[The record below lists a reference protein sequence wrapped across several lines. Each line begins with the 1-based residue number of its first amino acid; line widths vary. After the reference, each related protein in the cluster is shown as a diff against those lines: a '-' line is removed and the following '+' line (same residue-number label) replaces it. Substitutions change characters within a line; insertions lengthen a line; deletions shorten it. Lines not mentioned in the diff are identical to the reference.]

1 MAEKKSTTEKT
12 APAYKVKRAITVPL
26 VKLNPGEPLAVRFL
40 GEPQRRVQLDQKP
53 DKDGNLKE
61 EAHVIRGVNLDTGE
75 LVDVIA
81 STVLISQLEREYGN
95 IEDKLKDVALLI
107 ENKGKRT
114 GKAYNDISI
123 YELEVE

>member
-26 VKLNPGEPLAVRFL
+26 VKLNPGEPIAVKFT
-40 GEPQRRVQLDQKP
+40 GEPVRHIQLDHKP
-53 DKDGNLKE
+53 DKDGKLKE
-61 EAHVIRGVNLDTGE
+61 EARVLRAVNLETGE